1 MQGRPT
7 FLMEWLRDSRWREHV
22 VVAARCVESA
32 PLKAF
37 QGQLRQSI
45 GTKRR
50 PPIQTPAAP
59 SELLP
64 AAASVASFG
73 TP

>member
-1 MQGRPT
+1 
-7 FLMEWLRDSRWREHV
+7 MEWLRDSRWREHV

-50 PPIQTPAAP
+50 SPIQSPEPAT
-59 SELLP
+59 ELLP
-64 AAASVASFG
+64 AAASFG
-73 TP
+73 TT